1 MELKTFD
8 TILTGLCDSF
18 DSLISPKTIARSNTN
33 IIYLL
38 FKAIAKGFE
47 VINNACVAVSNKF
60 DPANCSVE
68 DLNSVASLVGTE
80 KMKGSGTGLHIIA
93 TNNANVNKTLVA
105 GTYTYALDDD
115 TTFTFE
121 VLVNTEIPFGDYVTF
136 IAMSDEIGKFPVTA
150 QTDITVESNQTI
162 PEGISFSCSDNSAL
176 LGTDPETDLEFRK
189 RVLEGYTQ
197 QNTIVELENKLK
209 NLPYLF
215 DCSVKFNNTLD
226 PITVE
231 GNIVPPFN
239 AIIFYSGSPRNEM
252 ADIIAGKLICPTVQT
267 PDSKELKYYSEVF
280 TNGYQSYYITPFGE
294 EEFKVDV
301 ILRINGEYANAYD
314 VKKAI
319 REALVNHYVAEVHK
333 DYVKEEDIYN
343 IITSLNLSGVNV
355 LAVNLRNTS
364 NVRVEFIAVPTYKV
378 PKLMS
383 NGVSFQEV

>member
-105 GTYTYALDDD
+105 GIYTYALDDD

-150 QTDITVESNQTI
+150 QTDITVESNQII

-343 IITSLNLSGVNV
+343 IITSLNLSGVNI
-355 LAVNLRNTS
+355 LAVNLRNMN
-364 NVRVEFIAVPTYKV
+364 NVRQEFIAVPTYRV

-383 NGVSFQEV
+383 NGISFQEL

>member
-93 TNNANVNKTLVA
+93 TNNANVNKTLIA

-150 QTDITVESNQTI
+150 QTDITVESSQII

-176 LGTDPETDLEFRK
+176 LGADPETDLEFRK

-215 DCSVKFNNTLD
+215 DCRVKFNNSLET
-226 PITVE
+226 ITIE
-231 GNIVPPFN
+231 GNNVPPFS
-239 AIIFYSGSPRNEM
+239 AIIFYSGSPRNEI
-252 ADIIAGKLICPTVQT
+252 ADVIAGKLICPTVQT
-267 PDSKELKYYSEVF
+267 PDSIEVKYNSEVF
-280 TNGYQSYYITPFGE
+280 TNGYQSYYLTPFGVS
-294 EEFKVDV
+294 EFKVDV
-301 ILRINGEYANAYD
+301 ILRTNGEYANKYD
-314 VKKAI
+314 IHKEI
-319 REALVNHYVAEVHK
+319 REALINHYVAEVHK

-343 IITSLNLSGVNV
+343 IITSLNLAGTNI
-355 LAVNLRNTS
+355 LAVNLRDTN
-364 NVRVEFIAVPTYKV
+364 NIQKEFITVPTYKV
-378 PKLMS
+378 PKL
-383 NGVSFQEV
+383 VSVTFQEV

>member
-80 KMKGSGTGLHIIA
+80 KMQGSGTGLHIIA
-93 TNNANVNKTLVA
+93 TNNGTVDKTLIA

-121 VLVNTEIPFGDYVTF
+121 VLVNTVIPFGNYVTF

-150 QTDITVESNQTI
+150 QTDITVESNQEI
-162 PEGISFSCSDNSAL
+162 PEEIAFSCSDNSAL

-197 QNTIVELENKLK
+197 QYTVVELENKLK
-209 NLPYLF
+209 NLPYIF
-215 DCSVKFNNTLD
+215 DCRVVFNDTLD
-226 PITVE
+226 TKVV
-231 GNIVPPFN
+231 GDVNVPPFS
-239 AIIFYSGSPRNEM
+239 AIIFYSGSPRNEI
-252 ADIIAGKLICPTVQT
+252 ADIIASKLICPTVAGA
-267 PDSKELKYYSEVF
+267 DAVAVKYYSTTFVDGEHTFYLNPFDRETF
-280 TNGYQSYYITPFGE
+280 T
-294 EEFKVDV
+294 VDV

-314 VKKAI
+314 IKKAI
-319 REALVNHYVAEVHK
+319 REALINNYVAEVHR
-333 DYVKEEDIYN
+333 DYVKEDDIYN
-343 IITSLNLSGVNV
+343 IISSLNLTGVNV
-355 LAVNLRNTS
+355 LGINLRQDNLQKD
-364 NVRVEFIAVPTYKV
+364 FIMIPQYSVPELTY
-378 PKLMS
+378 
-383 NGVSFQEV
+383 VSFQEV

>member
-105 GTYTYALDDD
+105 GTYTYAFDDD

-150 QTDITVESNQTI
+150 QTDITVESNQII

-252 ADIIAGKLICPTVQT
+252 ADIIARKLICPTVQT